1 MEIVKNLSQMRMMMD
16 MMMDPMRLDMKQM
29 LQFQVYCEHHP
40 DLSHHL

>member
-29 LQFQVYCEHHP
+29 LQVVT
-40 DLSHHL
+40 